1 MLISIIMMTAAM
13 QASSPPPT
21 RSSACAENDTVK
33 LTPADT
39 LQRLDDFRT
48 SLPASDR
55 LRLDRALPRSA
66 NGGIAQCD
74 AVEGSRASCEAA
86 AYMPALRSTGLMPR
100 FLATI
105 CPKP

>member
-1 MLISIIMMTAAM
+1 MLISMIIMAATV
-13 QASSPPPT
+13 QASSPPSA
-21 RSSACAENDTVK
+21 RSSACAESSIVK

-48 SLPASDR
+48 GLTTTDR
-55 LRLDRALPRSA
+55 IRLDRALPRSA
-66 NGGIAQCD
+66 DGGIAQCN

-86 AYMPALRSTGLMPR
+86 AYMPALRTTGLMQR

>member
-1 MLISIIMMTAAM
+1 MLIPMIMMAVTT
-13 QASSPPPT
+13 QASNPPSV
-21 RSSACAENDTVK
+21 RSSDCSTSDVVK

-39 LQRLDDFRT
+39 LQRLDDFRAGLT
-48 SLPASDR
+48 AADR

-66 NGGIAQCD
+66 DGGIAKCD
-74 AVEGSRASCEAA
+74 ATEGSRASCEAA
-86 AYMPALRSTGLMPR
+86 AYMPALRTTGLMPR